1 MSLHLAGCVLFD
13 DSQKIYLLHRN
24 KKDVI
29 QWELPGGKI
38 DPGEDAE
45 TTAVREIKEELGV
58 TVSLVKHVGSTHFE
72 ENGTDHMYTWFLAT
86 IQNGNLSICE
96 PQTFDDLQCFSV
108 DELPNLKL
116 SNNMKKLYE
125 VLVLDRTLLSTDNI
139 VK

>member
-1 MSLHLAGCVLFD
+1 MSLHLAGCVLLD
-13 DSQKIYLLHRN
+13 ESQKIYLLHRN

-72 ENGTDHMYTWFLAT
+72 ENGIDHMYTWFLAT

-96 PQTFDDLQCFSV
+96 PQTFDDLKSFSL
-108 DELPNLKL
+108 DDLSSIQL
-116 SNNMKKLYE
+116 SNNMKKLRD
-125 VLVLDRTLLSTDNI
+125 VLLADPTVLGVNDTA
-139 VK
+139 K